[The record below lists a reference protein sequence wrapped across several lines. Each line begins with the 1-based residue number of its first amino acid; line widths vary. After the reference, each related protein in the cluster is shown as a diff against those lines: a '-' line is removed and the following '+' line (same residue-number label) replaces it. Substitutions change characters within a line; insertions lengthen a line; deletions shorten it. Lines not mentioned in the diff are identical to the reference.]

1 MIQYPQYYEARSRSA
16 SGMDSQW
23 KSAAGKGP
31 ELACAIPPEF
41 EGPGG
46 GASPEDFYAMALLN
60 CFVATFKVFAQKSR
74 ISFREIEAGG
84 VLTVDRDEKGVPWMA
99 RFKLAAT
106 VHGVSSPNDRERVMG
121 LLEKTS
127 KSCMILNSVKTEK
140 TFEFGVRE

>member
-1 MIQYPQYYEARSRSA
+1 MIRYPQDYEVRSRSA
-16 SGMDSQW
+16 AGMDTRW
-23 KSAAGKGP
+23 NALALAGT

-46 GASPEDFYAMALLN
+46 GASPEDLYAMALLN

-74 ISFREIEAGG
+74 VEFRELDAHG

-99 RFKLAAT
+99 RFKLSATLHGAAD
-106 VHGVSSPNDRERVMG
+106 GERALQ

-127 KSCMILNSVKTEK
+127 RSCMILNSVKTEK
-140 TFEFGVRE
+140 TFEFGVQP